1 MSFKVTR
8 SVPKGSA
15 KAKKIASSISVVD
28 ATGSV
33 TYTDLDGKVSSTYV
47 SAGVG
52 HTAIAAA
59 AKYVSIIPSAVTLG
73 FYLLRHEDFDFAT
86 IADIVNVTYS
96 KNLFDE
102 VSIAGDQT
110 ILYNMKAPTDVGV
123 ISTVLDLG
131 LQKRL
136 AVIYGQAQE
145 QISYQVDF
153 SRTFNEPVAVSQE
166 LSFDTAK
173 LLEDQP
179 IAIEEIAF
187 GTTTTKSDTFDA
199 TDDSSYEIGKYF
211 ANTFNSS
218 DVVAVVPTK
227 VISDS
232 GDIVDAI
239 QKFDTTKLLAELINA
254 TDDYMGESNV
264 DDDQT
269 MHFGKTIINNGSASE
284 SLSRVVAYDRQFSDT
299 YSGQDSAALGLNKH
313 LSDIASVVESLVRQ
327 VDYARTLNE
336 IGLSSEDIALAT
348 SRVAQDNGTATENAL
363 KSNNKVNNDAAS
375 FTDSGKLFWQDY
387 VPDPSYFAD
396 DYVGNSQNF

>member
-136 AVIYGQAQE
+136 AIIYGQAQE

-199 TDDSSYEIGKYF
+199 TDDSSYGIGKYF

-232 GDIVDAI
+232 GDTVDAI
-239 QKFDTTKLLAELINA
+239 QKFDTTKLLAELINV

-299 YSGQDSAALGLNKH
+299 YSGQDSASLGPNKH

-387 VPDPSYFAD
+387 VADPSYFAD

>member
-52 HTAIAAA
+52 HTAIAAT
-59 AKYVSIIPSAVTLG
+59 AKYISIIPSAVTLG

-166 LSFDTAK
+166 LSFDTTK

-232 GDIVDAI
+232 VDTVDAI
-239 QKFDTTKLLAELINA
+239 QKFDTTKLLAELINV

-299 YSGQDSAALGLNKH
+299 YSGQDSASLGPNKH

-387 VPDPSYFAD
+387 VADPSYFAD

>member
-1 MSFKVTR
+1 M
-8 SVPKGSA
+8 A
-15 KAKKIASSISVVD
+15 KLKSRYF
-28 ATGSV
+28 T
-33 TYTDLDGKVSSTYV
+33 
-47 SAGVG
+47 
-52 HTAIAAA
+52 
-59 AKYVSIIPSAVTLG
+59 
-73 FYLLRHEDFDFAT
+73 
-86 IADIVNVTYS
+86 
-96 KNLFDE
+96 
-102 VSIAGDQT
+102 
-110 ILYNMKAPTDVGV
+110 
-123 ISTVLDLG
+123 
-131 LQKRL
+131 
-136 AVIYGQAQE
+136 
-145 QISYQVDF
+145 
-153 SRTFNEPVAVSQE
+153 RTFNEPVAVSQE

-299 YSGQDSAALGLNKH
+299 YSGQDSASLGPNKH

-387 VPDPSYFAD
+387 VVDPSYFAD